1 MAALTFDTLDYV
13 KKLKAVGVPEEQAEV
28 QAQAIAGI
36 MASDQLVTKEYL
48 DMRLAQLKTDLL
60 KWIFGF
66 IAGQAALIIT
76 MLKLFK

>member
-1 MAALTFDTLDYV
+1 MATLTFDTLDYV

-66 IAGQAALIIT
+66 IAGQAALIIA

>member
-1 MAALTFDTLDYV
+1 MATLAFDTLDYV